1 MTSKTPADK
10 ASTDLSNKLIIR
22 EEQPQDIAAIR
33 ALNNAA
39 FGQTQEGRIVD
50 ALRANGGLLL
60 SLVATVDDRVVGHI
74 AYSPVTIEAEGQTIT
89 GAGLGPMA
97 VLPELQRRGIGS
109 RLVEAGNQRMRD
121 TGQPFIIVLGHAEYY
136 PRFGF
141 KPASTFGVRCEWE
154 VPDEVFLLLALD
166 EARLRGISGLAR
178 YREEFS
184 SAE

>member
-1 MTSKTPADK
+1 MTSKTPAAK
-10 ASTDLSNKLIIR
+10 TAASSDARLVIR
-22 EEQPQDIAAIR
+22 EERPEDIAAIR
-33 ALNNAA
+33 ALNDAA
-39 FGQTQEGRIVD
+39 FGQPQEGRIVD

-74 AYSPVTIEAEGQTIT
+74 AYSPVTIETEGQTIT

-154 VPDEVFLLLALD
+154 VPDEVFMLLVLD
-166 EARLRGISGLAR
+166 EAKLRGISGLAR

-184 SAE
+184 SIE